1 MYDLCVVGAGM
12 IGSSAARHATVT
24 SGLSTCL
31 IGPSEPKGKRSA
43 QNVAIYGSY
52 FDEGRITRC
61 LDKDFVWSTLAQ
73 ESIKRYRDI
82 ERQSGIKFY
91 YEVGNLMVGGK
102 TYLSKTDDVA
112 SRNAIPTEFFD
123 NKSLQH
129 RFPYLRFTNNTLGS
143 FETQNAG
150 HINPRRIV
158 QAQKVIAAEQGCTII
173 DDVVNHVTRIV
184 QSDGTYA
191 MQVKTE
197 EGRTILCKRVL
208 LATGAFTTF
217 KNLMP
222 YMKPEQKLSPISVSL
237 LEVDKSSLETLSDMP
252 CVIYYGS
259 ANADWKI
266 PSSQMKENEV
276 SFYLLPPIKYP
287 DGRYYIKLGLFD
299 AVTATMTSLGDV
311 KQWFDN
317 GDTKYAE
324 KVTKFTESLFK
335 GVQFNSW
342 HSDSCVIT
350 ETPTERPYIDMLHDQ
365 LGVAIGGNGYAAKSS
380 DEIGRLAADMINGQ
394 WNSKLPRELFKL
406 RTLSKYDESTFT
418 SLLGKL

>member
-82 ERQSGIKFY
+82 ERQS
-91 YEVGNLMVGGK
+91 
-102 TYLSKTDDVA
+102 
-112 SRNAIPTEFFD
+112 
-123 NKSLQH
+123 
-129 RFPYLRFTNNTLGS
+129 GS